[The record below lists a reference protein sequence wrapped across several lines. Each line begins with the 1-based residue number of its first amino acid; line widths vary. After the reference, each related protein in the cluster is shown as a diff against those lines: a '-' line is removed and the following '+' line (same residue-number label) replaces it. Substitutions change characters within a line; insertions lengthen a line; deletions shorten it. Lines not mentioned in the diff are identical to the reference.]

1 MDAEAVTR
9 TRVATGDVYE
19 AGWLLAGGAELSD
32 VAPDRS
38 GPETKVVFTFQG
50 GRELEEL
57 QNSYFSGAAEV
68 NLAEY
73 RKGLERAKD
82 MMFRLLRGAN
92 PRGRGRKG
100 AGR

>member
-1 MDAEAVTR
+1 METETR

-19 AGWLLAGGAELSD
+19 AGWLLAGGAALSD

-50 GRELEEL
+50 GHELEEL
-57 QNSYFSGAAEV
+57 QNSYFSGTAVV

-82 MMFRLLRGAN
+82 MMFRLLRATN
-92 PRGRGRKG
+92 PRGKSRKG
-100 AGR
+100 AAR